1 MAAEFG
7 QLSLDVG
14 PRTPKYNLTNM
25 KTVNLGI
32 VRQVIGLTDLTLCAP
47 GPY

>member
-25 KTVNLGI
+25 KIVNIGI
-32 VRQVIGLTDLTLCAP
+32 VSLTHLTHCAP
-47 GPY
+47 GSC